1 METSQSISNLAKS
14 LILFH
19 MKVDSIKK
27 DAKNPFF
34 KSKYASLSSIQDA
47 ITLPMVESGLTITQ
61 LPDGEHGLTS
71 ILMHESG
78 EYIMCKYEMKPVK
91 NDPHGLGSVLTY
103 MRRYSLLA
111 ILNLNV
117 FDESDDDAN
126 RGTIVTKEEVKW
138 LNKDT
143 PDFENVVKYM
153 RGEEA
158 DINKVKAKFKLSKDI
173 ESYLL
178 NLKKITINQNKI
190 SHVQTSRTI

>member
-1 METSQSISNLAKS
+1 MQTSESISNLAKS

-47 ITLPMVESGLTITQ
+47 ITIPLAESGITITQ

-78 EYIMCKYEMKPVK
+78 EFIMSTYQMKPVK

-103 MRRYSLLA
+103 MRRYSLLS
-111 ILNLNV
+111 I
-117 FDESDDDAN
+117 F
-126 RGTIVTKEEVKW
+126 
-138 LNKDT
+138 
-143 PDFENVVKYM
+143 
-153 RGEEA
+153 
-158 DINKVKAKFKLSKDI
+158 LS
-173 ESYLL
+173 LG
-178 NLKKITINQNKI
+178 
-190 SHVQTSRTI
+190 

>member
-1 METSQSISNLAKS
+1 MQTSESISNLAKS

-47 ITLPMVESGLTITQ
+47 ITIPLAESGITITQ

-78 EYIMCKYEMKPVK
+78 EFIMSTYQMKPVK

-126 RGTIVTKEEVKW
+126 RGTIVTKEDLQW
-138 LNKDT
+138 LNKGT
-143 PDFENVVKYM
+143 TEHEKVVAFMSSPD
-153 RGEEA
+153 A
-158 DINKVKAKFKLSKDI
+158 DINKVKMKYKLSKDMEKELI
-173 ESYLL
+173 
-178 NLKKITINQNKI
+178 NLKK
-190 SHVQTSRTI
+190 

>member
-1 METSQSISNLAKS
+1 MQTSESISNLAKS

-47 ITLPMVESGLTITQ
+47 ITIPLAESGITITQ

-78 EYIMCKYEMKPVK
+78 EFIMSTYQMKPVK

-126 RGTIVTKEEVKW
+126 RGTIVTKEELKW
-138 LNKDT
+138 LYKDT
-143 PDFENVVKYM
+143 PDFLNVVKYM
-153 RGEEA
+153 KGEEA
-158 DINKVKAKFKLSKDI
+158 DINKVKAKFKLHK
-173 ESYLL
+173 ETETYLS
-178 NLKKITINQNKI
+178 NLKK
-190 SHVQTSRTI
+190 

>member
-27 DAKNPFF
+27 DSKNPFF

-61 LPDGEHGLTS
+61 LPEGENGLTS

-78 EYIMCKYEMKPVK
+78 EFIISRYQMKPVK
-91 NDPHGLGSVLTY
+91 NDPHGIGSVLTY

-126 RGTIVTKEEVKW
+126 RGTIVQELQW
-138 LNKDT
+138 LNKGT
-143 PDFENVVKYM
+143 TEHEKVVAFMSSPD
-153 RGEEA
+153 A
-158 DINKVKAKFKLSKDI
+158 DINKVKMKYKLSK
-173 ESYLL
+173 EMEKELS
-178 NLKKITINQNKI
+178 NLKK
-190 SHVQTSRTI
+190 

>member
-1 METSQSISNLAKS
+1 MTTSQSIQAIAKS

-47 ITLPMVESGLTITQ
+47 ITIPLCESGLAITQ
-61 LPDGEHGLTS
+61 FPTGEHELTS

-78 EYIMCKYEMKPVK
+78 EFISTTYSMKPVK

-103 MRRYSLLA
+103 MRRYSLLS

-126 RGTIVTKEEVKW
+126 RGTIVTKEELKW

-153 RGEEA
+153 REEG
-158 DINKVKAKFKLSKDI
+158 DINKVKSKFRLSKEI
-173 ESYLL
+173 ETTLL
-178 NLKKITINQNKI
+178 TFKK
-190 SHVQTSRTI
+190 